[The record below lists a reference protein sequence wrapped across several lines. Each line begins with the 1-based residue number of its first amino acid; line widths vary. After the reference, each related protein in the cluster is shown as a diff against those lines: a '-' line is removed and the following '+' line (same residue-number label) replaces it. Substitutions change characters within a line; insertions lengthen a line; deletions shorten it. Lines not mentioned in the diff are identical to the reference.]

1 MSLQDAAWALKR
13 IAELR
18 AEMRVLSPEV
28 RVEMLRAL
36 MDGYCRECGREIGE
50 RSFCTPCRDI
60 DLD

>member
-1 MSLQDAAWALKR
+1 
-13 IAELR
+13 
-18 AEMRVLSPEV
+18 MRVLSPEV